1 VTTLDEGESS
11 GTIDGD
17 PPPFEDRDDSV
28 NVLAVASIALSGLGF
43 LTLLRLADKR
53 DRTPASALGLFFT
66 TSLATIS
73 GTVFGLVA
81 ASQANDSEQPGK
93 GLLIGASGAV
103 LGIITTLLNLN
114 WVRTRRRP

>member
-1 VTTLDEGESS
+1 MTTLDEGESS
-11 GTIDGD
+11 RTVDAD
-17 PPPFEDRDDSV
+17 PPAFEDRDDSV

-53 DRTPASALGLFFT
+53 DRTPASTLGLFFT

-81 ASQANDSEQPGK
+81 TSRANDSERPGK
-93 GLLIGASGAV
+93 GLLIGAAGAV
-103 LGIITTLLNLN
+103 LGIVTTLLNFN
-114 WVRTRRRP
+114 WMRTRRRP